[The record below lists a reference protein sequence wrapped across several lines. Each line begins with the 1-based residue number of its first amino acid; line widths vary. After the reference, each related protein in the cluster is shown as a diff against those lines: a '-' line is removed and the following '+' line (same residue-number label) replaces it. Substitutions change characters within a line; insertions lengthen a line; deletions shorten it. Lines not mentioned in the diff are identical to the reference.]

1 MKYDK
6 QQMEILVDEFFQLW
20 LECKKR
26 VKRIE
31 EVMEKVEIKD

>member
-6 QQMEILVDEFFQLW
+6 KQMEILVDEFFQLW
-20 LECKKR
+20 IECKRR
-26 VKRIE
+26 VQKIE